1 MPSYTSADMSI
12 RKQQIVK
19 VFDSSGRYL
28 DVMRDAPYLEC
39 KENIN
44 AAADAVKI
52 TLPRAFDA
60 YDGGGQPGSMNTIA
74 NGNIVQWWLYGV
86 GLPSTGLLKYQG
98 VINEIAPKM
107 EESGGE
113 SVEVTVTP
121 YSQILGDR
129 GVGPTAVTFGTAG
142 SPSTYVDTAVIFKAF
157 FTGSYINRAGATV
170 SVLDPITGAAYGAPY
185 TWDPASLA
193 VTGQNVHFSFK
204 NQKLFSVG
212 NNLLSL
218 STSAYFAR
226 YNQDKTVYFGLIPSN
241 PTHTL
246 LVGQHITA
254 IEYSV
259 SNIPRKNVIVLQGNG
274 VSATSSGSSVATIGE
289 RIYLKSDNRITD
301 QNTAN
306 LMAAGIRSQMDVETV
321 RAKVKI
327 PDNRGASAGKKGL
340 GYDIETFKVGQ
351 TVKILDARA
360 KVNATVGTGG
370 TWGSMVWGTDKWGTG
385 TNQSIWGA
393 FNWGAASWS
402 ASAGSIF
409 NQIVTIMSVDYRYHY
424 VELEL
429 GARQPTLS
437 RALFDLEL
445 RTQDATLV

>member
-1 MPSYTSADMSI
+1 MASYTSADMSI
-12 RKQQIVK
+12 NKQQIVK
-19 VFDSSGRYL
+19 VFDSSGKFL
-28 DVMRDAPYLEC
+28 DIIRDAPYLEC

-86 GLPSTGLLKYQG
+86 ALPSTGLLKFQG

-107 EESGGE
+107 EESGAE
-113 SVEVTVTP
+113 SVEITVTP

-129 GVGPTAVTFGTAG
+129 GVGPTAVVFGTAG
-142 SPSTYVDTAVIFKAF
+142 SASTYIDTAVILKAF
-157 FTGSYINRAGATV
+157 FSGSYINRAGATI
-170 SVLDPITGAAYGAPY
+170 SVLDPVTSTAYGAPY
-185 TWDPASLA
+185 TWDATSLA

-204 NQKLFSVG
+204 NQKLLSVVS
-212 NNLLSL
+212 NLLAL
-218 STSAYFAR
+218 STSPYFCR
-226 YNQDKTVYFGLIPSN
+226 FNQDKTVYFGKIPSD

-259 SNIPRKNVIVLQGNG
+259 SNIPRKNAVVLQGSG
-274 VSATSSGSSVATIGE
+274 VSATSSGSSVSTIGE
-289 RIYLKSDNRITD
+289 RIYLKSDDRITD

-306 LMAAGIRSQMDVETV
+306 LMAAGIRSQLDVETI

-327 PDNRGASAGKKGL
+327 PDNRGAMAGKKGL

-360 KVNATVGTGG
+360 RGNATVGVGG
-370 TWGSMVWGTDKWGTG
+370 VWGSMVWGTDKWGPSTG
-385 TNQSIWGA
+385 QSIWGA
-393 FNWGAASWS
+393 FNWGAAPWS

-409 NQIVTIMSVDYRYHY
+409 NQVTTIMSINYNYHS

-445 RTQDATLV
+445 RMQDATLA